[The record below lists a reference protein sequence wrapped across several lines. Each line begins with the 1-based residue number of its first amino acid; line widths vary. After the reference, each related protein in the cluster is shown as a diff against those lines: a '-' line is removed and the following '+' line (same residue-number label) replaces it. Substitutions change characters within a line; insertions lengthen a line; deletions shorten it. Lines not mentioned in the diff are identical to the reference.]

1 MKSSFLTLPREFS
14 RSIRMENSTRF
25 GSGVM
30 LPDSNWTGKNRYL
43 SPRKGFRIH
52 IEVLPLF
59 ASHTGHQD
67 ILHLNVRVKFRLVA
81 QSPLYRTIQHVPF
94 PALLELYVS
103 IRLHRS
109 FCSAGAIFCSESEM
123 VIDGTTVYTNNSAG
137 LSGGKGEGMAR
148 LGR

>member
-30 LPDSNWTGKNRYL
+30 LPDSSWTGKNRYL

-109 FCSAGAIFCSESEM
+109 FFCRRNILLG
-123 VIDGTTVYTNNSAG
+123 VRDGHRRHHS
-137 LSGGKGEGMAR
+137 LHEQ
-148 LGR
+148 LGRLIRR